1 VFRTIMLGQ
10 ALQSAEAR
18 SNLPTIMMKGFATA
32 KVKEQGIA
40 TLINVNKIKSPLSAT
55 SSNNNFTSVAASAKG
70 SRFIDRLRSV

>member
-1 VFRTIMLGQ
+1 MLGQ

-40 TLINVNKIKSPLSAT
+40 TLINVE
-55 SSNNNFTSVAASAKG
+55 
-70 SRFIDRLRSV
+70 